1 MRHAKLG
8 RRDVGAAM
16 VEFALVLPLMFLVIG
31 GVVDFGRM
39 LFTEVTLTN
48 AAREGARA
56 AVVSTATLANIQSRA
71 QAASP
76 GLTVTAAA
84 SPPGTPCAT
93 PGGNAT
99 ISVSAPFTWF
109 ILAPISGVAGLPST
123 LTSTAVMKCG
133 G

>member
-1 MRHAKLG
+1 
-8 RRDVGAAM
+8 M
-16 VEFALVLPLMFLVIG
+16 VEFALVLPLMLLVIG

-56 AVVSTATLANIQSRA
+56 AVVSTATADNIRDRA
-71 QAASP
+71 RAAAPGMTPAITVAASP
-76 GLTVTAAA
+76 G
-84 SPPGTPCAT
+84 GTPCAT

-99 ISVSAPFTWF
+99 VTVSYSFTWY
-109 ILAPISGVAGLPST
+109 ILAPISGVAGLPTT
-123 LTSTAVMKCG
+123 LSSTAVMKCG

>member
-1 MRHAKLG
+1 MHTKLR

-16 VEFALVLPLMFLVIG
+16 VEFALVLPLMLLVIG

-56 AVVSTATLANIQSRA
+56 AVVSTATTTDIQNRA

-76 GLTVTAAA
+76 GLTITTAAT
-84 SPPGTPCAT
+84 PGGTPCAT

-99 ISVSAPFTWF
+99 VTVSAPFTWF
-109 ILAPISGVAGLPST
+109 ILAPVSGVAGLPST
-123 LTSTAVMKCG
+123 LSSTAVMKCG